1 MCHLQREWARQFGDK
16 DKVVGWPSRLF
27 ESFLIVV
34 SCLLLTEGHSLREPI
49 TERAVCFCGPLASSG
64 KSRLLSLAV
73 VLGYAPGHH
82 CSW

>member
-34 SCLLLTEGHSLREPI
+34 SCLLLTGCGNPLR
-49 TERAVCFCGPLASSG
+49 PLG
-64 KSRLLSLAV
+64 IFWQEQAV
-73 VLGYAPGHH
+73 VTGRTSLLPLIACP
-82 CSW
+82 CT